1 MNTIILELDLTTYSL
16 LKSLISDSGKILDLD
31 SMIISKCDNID
42 SVSVDDLKELCS
54 ENNSD
59 NEIELSDDE
68 SLKKYIINV
77 GGSIFKLSGKELSVL
92 KINPSDIPTD
102 YINYIIDRD
111 PKLFSQ
117 IIELLSKY
125 ESNNIPKI
133 VRENPNKFSETF
145 ISELCDYELLDKS
158 YYPKPIIKINI
169 PDKKINFA
177 NDLITLIVDN
187 KKFTT
192 TYKTLS
198 VSEKLKN
205 ITNETNISGIKSYDF
220 NHILNLLRTSR
231 LYYTNDTII
240 EKIEKIKIP
249 NIYPKKS
256 NNDIS
261 DKNIVMIY
269 QPIDN
274 SKMVSE
280 QMTNMVASLDP
291 RFNLNIPFKNKNL
304 YDQSKNLNIGFNMEN
319 YNIITTKSQLNFGS
333 QLIFNVSHN
342 DSDFIEDLLLLIDIP
357 VISEDKSYCYVPNIQ
372 YKIIESLSVQLINTN
387 NQNEPITMISF
398 PGEYLYYYPEL
409 YTNNCNY
416 YRELSNGSSKI
427 SSIIYP
433 SKSGD
438 KIIEIH
444 RLILPTFIFNNKN
457 NCLPIKKLINS
468 GINIEFVVNI
478 ADQNKILSDKTNDNI
493 PLLNVI
499 LMANY
504 INLSSHMLI
513 PDLEKGVKTEKINDS
528 HLLNKNFYIYN
539 NVVKQKY
546 VVYPSENNI
555 YDSIIISMKSIK
567 MIKDIFFVIVNKD
580 DVPQIGQ
587 LIDMKIL
594 NDNKPYQLFDSLMLN
609 NYFPLKKLGHSIGD
623 STYYYSFSPNPIEPN
638 LSNGFIPFLYDI
650 ELRIKKNNYAILF
663 FFNEYSKKII

>member
-169 PDKKINFA
+169 PNKKINFA

-261 DKNIVMIY
+261 DKNIAHMI
-269 QPIDN
+269 
-274 SKMVSE
+274 
-280 QMTNMVASLDP
+280 T
-291 RFNLNIPFKNKNL
+291 
-304 YDQSKNLNIGFNMEN
+304 
-319 YNIITTKSQLNFGS
+319 
-333 QLIFNVSHN
+333 
-342 DSDFIEDLLLLIDIP
+342 
-357 VISEDKSYCYVPNIQ
+357 
-372 YKIIESLSVQLINTN
+372 
-387 NQNEPITMISF
+387 
-398 PGEYLYYYPEL
+398 
-409 YTNNCNY
+409 
-416 YRELSNGSSKI
+416 
-427 SSIIYP
+427 
-433 SKSGD
+433 
-438 KIIEIH
+438 
-444 RLILPTFIFNNKN
+444 
-457 NCLPIKKLINS
+457 
-468 GINIEFVVNI
+468 
-478 ADQNKILSDKTNDNI
+478 
-493 PLLNVI
+493 
-499 LMANY
+499 
-504 INLSSHMLI
+504 
-513 PDLEKGVKTEKINDS
+513 
-528 HLLNKNFYIYN
+528 
-539 NVVKQKY
+539 
-546 VVYPSENNI
+546 
-555 YDSIIISMKSIK
+555 
-567 MIKDIFFVIVNKD
+567 
-580 DVPQIGQ
+580 
-587 LIDMKIL
+587 
-594 NDNKPYQLFDSLMLN
+594 
-609 NYFPLKKLGHSIGD
+609 
-623 STYYYSFSPNPIEPN
+623 
-638 LSNGFIPFLYDI
+638 
-650 ELRIKKNNYAILF
+650 
-663 FFNEYSKKII
+663 